1 MQALK
6 TKFFRLIIAIALL
19 IPMGASAQT
28 LASSVNT
35 YSPYSMYGMGELTTQ
50 GNSIQRSMGGIGV
63 AMFSTNMANMMNP
76 AAFGFTPRQSF
87 LFNFGI
93 EGGHYRNKQT
103 KYGATTSDIETA
115 YNSINIHEIS
125 FQMPLAKGLGL
136 GFGVSPYGSVGYS
149 MYHDDL
155 TPGIAGNVGRVRYQ
169 YYGDGDI
176 TDVKAGLGWS
186 PIPSLSIGVAAIY
199 YWGQINRSYNAMV
212 ADVITGSGE
221 FSSTVG
227 IDTYDVSKFKAQFG
241 IMWSP
246 IYDLKKE
253 RILTLGATYD
263 LGGAMDPD
271 MKKYVYVDN
280 LLTSVVR
287 EETEKSL
294 PLRLPQQIAG
304 GIFYQTPKIRV
315 GVDYVYQDWGSQNSD
330 YLESGG
336 RGVHVA
342 YTDTHTIKA
351 GFEIIPRRTDV
362 GNYMNR
368 ISYRVGARYGDYYQT
383 FGGSKVK
390 QYAITA
396 GFGLPVQLFGRSSVD
411 VGFEYGHRDPA
422 SNSIMINNTKVGMVK
437 QNYFKMTIGL
447 TLFGEDKWF
456 YRYKFE

>member
-1 MQALK
+1 
-6 TKFFRLIIAIALL
+6 
-19 IPMGASAQT
+19 MGAAAQT

-35 YSPYSMYGMGELTTQ
+35 YSPYSMYGMGELATP
-50 GNSIQRSMGGIGV
+50 GNAIQRSMGGIGV
-63 AMFSTNMANMMNP
+63 AMFSNNMTNMMNP

-93 EGGHYRNKQT
+93 DAGHYRNNQP
-103 KYGATTSDIETA
+103 KYGTTTTEIKTA
-115 YNSINIHEIS
+115 YNSVNIHEVS

-136 GFGVSPYGSVGYS
+136 GFGLSPYSSVGYS
-149 MYHDDL
+149 MYNDDL
-155 TPGIAGNVGRVRYQ
+155 TPSIAGNVGRVRYQ
-169 YYGDGDI
+169 YYGDGDV
-176 TDVKAGLGWS
+176 TDVKIGIGWAPFTKFS
-186 PIPSLSIGVAAIY
+186 VGVSMIY
-199 YWGQINRSYNAMV
+199 YWGNIDRSYNAMV
-212 ADVITGSGE
+212 SDVITGSGD

-227 IDTYDVSKFKAQFG
+227 TDTYDVSKIKAQFG

-246 IYDLKKE
+246 IFDLKKE

-263 LGGAMDPD
+263 LGGPIEPD
-271 MKKYVYVDN
+271 VKKYVYVDN

-294 PLRLPQQIAG
+294 PLRLPSQIAAG
-304 GIFYQTPKIRV
+304 VFYQTPSIRF

-342 YTDTHTIKA
+342 YTDTHTFKA

-362 GNYMNR
+362 SNYLNR

-390 QYAITA
+390 QLAVTA
-396 GFGLPVQLFGRSSVD
+396 GFGLPVKLFGRSSVD
-411 VGFEYGHRDPA
+411 VGFEYGNRKPA
-422 SNSIMINNTKVGMVK
+422 NEFIMVGDKKVGMVN
-437 QNYFKMTIGL
+437 QNYFKMSVGL
-447 TLFGEDKWF
+447 TLFGEDRWF
-456 YRYKFE
+456 LRYKYE